1 MGFKPPDDCNLA
13 YGDLVYTHRQLLSAS
28 LHGFQN
34 SPGNF
39 PDSRD
44 DVKVEEWMSG
54 HQVSLV
60 FHQTAGP
67 SSTLTGV
74 LWLSAANSRA
84 W

>member
-1 MGFKPPDDCNLA
+1 M
-13 YGDLVYTHRQLLSAS
+13 HRRLLSVS
-28 LHGFQN
+28 PCGFQN

-39 PDSRD
+39 PGF
-44 DVKVEEWMSG
+44 KVEEQMSG

-60 FHQTAGP
+60 FQQTAGP
-67 SSTLTGV
+67 SSALTGV